1 MPSCWSSYLHTRSW
15 GPGPGLPLPIFPDNE
30 EQLLQGQKST
40 LWQVVWWWVM
50 ENENAS
56 AYVLLTSPEGSPRGL
71 HYEWSGAQYGSLLQF
86 NLLPGRPP
94 AVSL

>member
-1 MPSCWSSYLHTRSW
+1 
-15 GPGPGLPLPIFPDNE
+15 
-30 EQLLQGQKST
+30 
-40 LWQVVWWWVM
+40 M

-86 NLLPGRPP
+86 NLLPGWPP
-94 AVSL
+94 ACEPLTIASLCNLFPGSSQPSQQPLDGYVLGGLVQPSGA